1 MTISQA
7 LDTFVRIDPDA
18 VFREL
23 DGEAVILD
31 LETGLYFGLNEVG
44 ARIWQLIDA
53 HGDLRQVFEILRKE
67 FDVADAQLQH
77 DLVTLVEQLREKGLV
92 RVELQER

>member
-1 MTISQA
+1 MTIFQP
-7 LDTFVRIDPDA
+7 LDTRAHIDPDA

-44 ARIWQLIDA
+44 ARIWQLIEA
-53 HGDLRQVFEILRKE
+53 HGDLRQVFEILRQE
-67 FDVADAQLQH
+67 FDVADGQLQH

-92 RVELQER
+92 RVGPPGR